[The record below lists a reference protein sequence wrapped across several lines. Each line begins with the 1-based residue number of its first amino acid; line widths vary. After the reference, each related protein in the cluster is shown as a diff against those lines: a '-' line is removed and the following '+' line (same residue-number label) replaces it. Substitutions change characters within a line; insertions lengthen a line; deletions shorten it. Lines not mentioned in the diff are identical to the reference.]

1 MNLPMCLPDW
11 LAPLPR
17 AWAQHTAWRVLDVSG
32 DGQALQAV
40 YQAWQAADPQQRPQ
54 HLHYVLVLPDA
65 RPLLACA
72 PATWQAQLGG
82 LLPGVQRIPLEGGA
96 LQLTLW
102 LGDTATLLRRQSM
115 VADTIVLG
123 SDARPWLAPHALKP
137 LLRHC
142 QRGTRWLAPQNA
154 DLAALLER
162 SGCAVDMT
170 GPLHARFDPSWPLRK
185 PVAQSARPG
194 TALVLG
200 AGLAGSSAAWSLA
213 QRGWQVTVLG
223 SGAAPAD
230 GASGLPAGLFCP
242 HTSPDDCPLS
252 RLSRAGLHALLP
264 RLAQCCTPG
273 EDWALSGVLEH
284 DSLEPRHLAWEDG
297 PGLAWSQAAT
307 AMQCA
312 TVGLPPD
319 APALWHHRAGWLRPA
334 ALVATQLR
342 HPNIRFIG
350 HTHISQV
357 TQVTRP
363 QSTGHGWQALDGD
376 QHAVAQADIAIIA
389 TGSASIP
396 FLPAHWRL
404 QPLRGQ
410 VTWGR
415 CTAGN
420 AAALPPGPVNG
431 SGNLVPHVPDADGPF
446 WIMGSTF
453 ERDVTALPVSPADQA
468 AAHAHNL
475 GKLAQL
481 LPASAAQLAPAFT
494 PGDPACRP
502 TWGRVRL
509 ASHDRLPIVGPVPG
523 APGLFA
529 LTALGARGITLSTLC
544 GELLA
549 AQLHAEPLPLDAQL
563 AQHLH
568 TDRLQ

>member
-1 MNLPMCLPDW
+1 MSLPLPDW

-17 AWAQHTAWRVLDVSG
+17 AWAQHSGWRVLDVSG
-32 DGQALQAV
+32 DAQALLAV
-40 YQAWQAADPQQRPQ
+40 SRAWLAQPQQRPQ
-54 HLHYVLVLPDA
+54 PLHYVLVLPDA
-65 RPLLACA
+65 QPLLACA
-72 PATWQAQLGG
+72 PAPWQAQLNG
-82 LLPGVQRIPLEGGA
+82 LLPGVQRIVLEDGA

-102 LGDTATLLRRQSM
+102 LGDPNTLLRKQGM

-123 SDARPWLAPHALKP
+123 SNARPWLEPHALKP

-142 QRGTRWLAPQNA
+142 QRGTEWLAPQNA
-154 DLAALLER
+154 DLANLAGLLQR
-162 SGCAVDMT
+162 SGCAIVHAN
-170 GPLHARFDPSWPLRK
+170 GHLHARFDPPWPLRK
-185 PVAQSARPG
+185 PTAQPTRPG
-194 TALVLG
+194 TAVVLG

-273 EDWALSGVLEH
+273 QDWELSGVLEH
-284 DSLEPRHLAWEDG
+284 DSLEPRHLAWADG
-297 PGLAWSQAAT
+297 PGLAWSQTAPAT
-307 AMQCA
+307 QCA
-312 TVGLPPD
+312 AVGLPAN
-319 APALWHHRAGWLRPA
+319 APALWHRRAGWLRPA
-334 ALVATQLR
+334 ALVAAQLQ

-350 HTHISQV
+350 HTEI
-357 TQVTRP
+357 TRLQP
-363 QSTGHGWQALDGD
+363 TGHGWQALDGHH
-376 QHAVAQADIAIIA
+376 HAVAQADIAVIA
-389 TGSASIP
+389 AGPASAR
-396 FLPAHWRL
+396 FLPDHWRL
-404 QPLRGQ
+404 QTLRGQ

-415 CTAGN
+415 CTADN
-420 AAALPPGPVNG
+420 AAALPPYPVNG
-431 SGNLVPHVPDADGPF
+431 SGNLVPRVPDADGPF
-446 WIMGSTF
+446 WVMGSTF
-453 ERDVTALPVSPADQA
+453 ERDVTALPVAPADQA
-468 AAHAHNL
+468 AAHAYNL

-494 PGDPACRP
+494 PGNPAGLP

-509 ASHDRLPIVGPVPG
+509 ASHDRLPIVGPVPNS
-523 APGLFA
+523 PGLFA

-549 AQLHAEPLPLDAQL
+549 GQLHAEPLPLDAQL

-568 TDRLQ
+568 TGRMQ

>member
-1 MNLPMCLPDW
+1 MNLPTTLPLPDW

-17 AWAQHTAWRVLDVSG
+17 AWAQHSGWRVLDVSG
-32 DGQALQAV
+32 DGQALLALLAV
-40 YQAWQAADPQQRPQ
+40 SHTWRAQPQQRPRP
-54 HLHYVLVLPDA
+54 LHYVLVLPDVQ
-65 RPLLACA
+65 PLLACA
-72 PATWQAQLGG
+72 PAPWQAQLGG
-82 LLPGVQRIPLEGGA
+82 LLPGVQRIALEDGA

-102 LGDTATLLRRQSM
+102 LGDPDTLLRKQSM

-123 SDARPWLAPHALKP
+123 SDARPWLEPHALKP

-142 QRGTRWLAPQNA
+142 QRGTQLLAPQNA
-154 DLAALLER
+154 DLAELLQR
-162 SGCAVDMT
+162 SGCAIVHAT
-170 GPLHARFDPSWPLRK
+170 GHLHARFDPPWELRK
-185 PVAQSARPG
+185 PVAQPARPG

-273 EDWALSGVLEH
+273 QDWELSGVLEH
-284 DSLEPRHLAWEDG
+284 DCLEPRHLAWKNG
-297 PGLAWSQAAT
+297 PGMAWSQAASAT
-307 AMQCA
+307 QCEA
-312 TVGLPPD
+312 AGLPAN

-334 ALVATQLR
+334 ALVAAQLQ

-350 HTHISQV
+350 HTEI
-357 TQVTRP
+357 TQLQP
-363 QSTGHGWQALDGD
+363 TGNGWQALGD
-376 QHAVAQADIAIIA
+376 RQQAVASADIAVIA
-389 TGSASIP
+389 AGPASAR
-396 FLPAHWRL
+396 FLPGHWRL
-404 QPLRGQ
+404 QTLRGQ

-415 CTAGN
+415 CTVGN
-420 AAALPPGPVNG
+420 AAALPPCPVNG
-431 SGNLVPHVPDADGPF
+431 SGNLVPRVPDADGPF

-453 ERDVTALPVSPADQA
+453 ERDVTALPVAPADQA

-481 LPASAAQLAPAFT
+481 LPASAAPLAPAFT
-494 PGDPACRP
+494 PGDPACLP

-509 ASHDRLPIVGPVPG
+509 ASHDRLPIVGPVPNS
-523 APGLFA
+523 PGLFT

-568 TDRLQ
+568 TGRMQ